1 MKLVKSKKLKVMF
14 EGYVE
19 EKYELEGEGRY
30 SAIKLETERFNNSV
44 ESEIIELQQYFDYM
58 ED

>member
-1 MKLVKSKKLKVMF
+1 MKLIKTKVLKGQLD
-14 EGYVE
+14 GYIE

-30 SAIKLETERFNNSV
+30 SAIKLETERFITSIA
-44 ESEIIELQQYFDYM
+44 SEIIELQQYFDYM